1 MTLRIERYKHTRHWA
16 LYDGAD
22 LVVVTVYRRGAR
34 EVQRRLTAQPRDAA
48 EAAAQEAAREA
59 AARQAQA
66 LAEQAQALTRQARAA
81 AQAARA
87 RAQPGCEAG
96 AAGGCP
102 RQPSV
107 AAPPGQAG
115 RRRRAYPLVT
125 RSWRARSHSANARH
139 RRQPPHPATRGSP
152 VQRACLGPRRSGVLP
167 PPHPRRPARD
177 CGARGFGG
185 SAPMIPSHGWQ
196 PGRAGAGSS
205 ASCLGFSAGR
215 ADTQAIAAV
224 TAHTSSTVRA
234 RATAREPLGDAGG
247 LAARLAAGAARRAAA
262 VAAAP
267 TASPRRADRAAD
279 CRADC
284 PPPPAGPARQR
295 PDVRQP
301 AAWRPAG
308 GGSPARQR
316 HTPRPQPPRRR
327 ARRHR
332 SRASGPHPV
341 CQPGDTEAPPVRAN
355 ARRGVVETCT

>member
-125 RSWRARSHSANARH
+125 RSWRAVTLGQREA
-139 RRQPPHPATRGSP
+139 PTPTTSP
-152 VQRACLGPRRSGVLP
+152 G
-167 PPHPRRPARD
+167 H
-177 CGARGFGG
+177 
-185 SAPMIPSHGWQ
+185 
-196 PGRAGAGSS
+196 
-205 ASCLGFSAGR
+205 
-215 ADTQAIAAV
+215 
-224 TAHTSSTVRA
+224 
-234 RATAREPLGDAGG
+234 AREPR
-247 LAARLAAGAARRAAA
+247 AARLPWTAPQWRPSTSPPTPTREGLRRPG
-262 VAAAP
+262 VW
-267 TASPRRADRAAD
+267 
-279 CRADC
+279 
-284 PPPPAGPARQR
+284 GQR
-295 PDVRQP
+295 PHD
-301 AAWRPAG
+301 
-308 GGSPARQR
+308 
-316 HTPRPQPPRRR
+316 PQPWLATRQSRSWQLGQLPWVFRWPR
-327 ARRHR
+327 
-332 SRASGPHPV
+332 
-341 CQPGDTEAPPVRAN
+341 
-355 ARRGVVETCT
+355 